1 MKNFL
6 AAAMLLGTT
15 AIPAFAEDMN
25 VGVVLVA
32 FDNQFQSLIKTAIE
46 EAGAGVEGLS
56 LQFEDGMGDVAKQ
69 NDQVSNLIAS
79 GVDAIIV
86 SPIDAQGTAPMTAAA
101 TAAGIPLIFVNN
113 RPVGDLPDG
122 TAFVGSNETEAGTL
136 EMQEVCRLMGGKG
149 DLLIIM
155 GGLEYEQTRL
165 RTGANEAV
173 LATPECSG
181 IKVADKQAG
190 NWSRDSGANLM
201 TNWLSGGIQ
210 PRGVVANN
218 DDMALGAIQSLKA
231 AGFTVGTGKS
241 DVIVG
246 GIDAIVEA
254 RQSVANGEMAA
265 TVFQDAVGQGK
276 GALDA
281 ALKMAKGEQ
290 VEKEIFIP
298 FQLVNKDNVSN
309 F

>member
-101 TAAGIPLIFVNN
+101 TAA
-113 RPVGDLPDG
+113 
-122 TAFVGSNETEAGTL
+122 
-136 EMQEVCRLMGGKG
+136 
-149 DLLIIM
+149 
-155 GGLEYEQTRL
+155 
-165 RTGANEAV
+165 
-173 LATPECSG
+173 
-181 IKVADKQAG
+181 
-190 NWSRDSGANLM
+190 
-201 TNWLSGGIQ
+201 
-210 PRGVVANN
+210 
-218 DDMALGAIQSLKA
+218 
-231 AGFTVGTGKS
+231 
-241 DVIVG
+241 
-246 GIDAIVEA
+246 
-254 RQSVANGEMAA
+254 
-265 TVFQDAVGQGK
+265 
-276 GALDA
+276 
-281 ALKMAKGEQ
+281 
-290 VEKEIFIP
+290 P
-298 FQLVNKDNVSN
+298 FQVKISVNSKVS
-309 F
+309 